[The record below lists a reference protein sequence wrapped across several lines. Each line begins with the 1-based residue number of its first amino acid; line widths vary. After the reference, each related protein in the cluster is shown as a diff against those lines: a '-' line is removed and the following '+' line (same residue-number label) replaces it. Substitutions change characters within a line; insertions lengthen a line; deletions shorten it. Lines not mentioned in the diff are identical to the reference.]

1 MGFLKSKGA
10 RECTTRGNR
19 QQYEINDK
27 VYMNKQLYKIV
38 HIYDDGSL
46 KLKSI
51 KGQTNK
57 TIFRV
62 PTEFVTKT

>member
-1 MGFLKSKGA
+1 MVNK
-10 RECTTRGNR
+10 

-27 VYMNKQLYKIV
+27 VYMNKQLYRIV

-46 KLKSI
+46 KLKSV
-51 KGQTNK
+51 KGKANE

-62 PTEFVTKT
+62 PVNFVTRELKQSFKR

>member
-1 MGFLKSKGA
+1 MTVVNK
-10 RECTTRGNR
+10 

-27 VYMNKQLYKIV
+27 VYMNKQLYRIV

-46 KLKSI
+46 KLKSV
-51 KGQTNK
+51 KGKANE

-62 PTEFVTKT
+62 PVNFVTRE

>member
-1 MGFLKSKGA
+1 MIVVN
-10 RECTTRGNR
+10 E

-51 KGQTNK
+51 KGKTNEI
-57 TIFRV
+57 IFRV
-62 PTEFVTKT
+62 PVDFVTRE